1 MRVQISHIFTN
12 NCYFL
17 SFLLWLFSGHKV
29 ASDCGS
35 DLSFPKNEWFW
46 TSFHMHIQHSCI
58 FGALPKSFVHFLI
71 ELFVSLSCKHSS
83 YILDL
88 RISYMTCKCFSH
100 SVGCLFTFFMVFF
113 ETQKSLISMKHNL
126 SIFSFSNYAFD
137 VISKKSLPHP
147 RSQRV
152 HTVYFRELF
161 SFNFYIKSI
170 IYLEFIFVY
179 NMR

>member
-1 MRVQISHIFTN
+1 MDIKWHLIVVLI
-12 NCYFL
+12 
-17 SFLLWLFSGHKV
+17 
-29 ASDCGS
+29 
-35 DLSFPKNEWFW
+35 
-46 TSFHMHIQHSCI
+46 CI
-58 FGALPKSFVHFLI
+58 FLKMNNFEHLFTCIFNIHISLEHYLFKFFVHFLI
-71 ELFVSLSCKHSS
+71 ELFVSLSCKHSL

-137 VISKKSLPHP
+137 IISKNSLPHP

-152 HTVYFRELF
+152 NTVYFRELF
-161 SFNFYIKSI
+161 SFNFYIKPI

-179 NMR
+179 NIR